1 MPVVCTHTEIDG
13 KLSPEYFLKNRKNTI
28 FNEHPVSIPSPI
40 ELLVF
45 KQIYLY
51 DFTNLIMTIFVKKY
65 FQIPGQEE
73 RVNETGITLEL
84 CLPVSA

>member
-1 MPVVCTHTEIDG
+1 MRQDG
-13 KLSPEYFLKNRKNTI
+13 DVIRLRCALKSCFKTI
-28 FNEHPVSIPSPI
+28 AGV
-40 ELLVF
+40 

-51 DFTNLIMTIFVKKY
+51 DFTKLIMTIFVKKY

>member
-1 MPVVCTHTEIDG
+1 MPILLSLHCVAHKYTVISEGLYEI
-13 KLSPEYFLKNRKNTI
+13 
-28 FNEHPVSIPSPI
+28 SIPSPI

-51 DFTNLIMTIFVKKY
+51 DFTKLIMTILVKKY